1 MKLPFRLALLLLPL
15 LLAVPG
21 FSADGRVSEVHTL
34 GVADAVAAHELV
46 LGLLS
51 PGGRAVLDEGHNT
64 IIVLDL
70 PETQERVRRLLR
82 SLQAPLS
89 NIRVESR
96 IADRESGRTVE
107 RSASG
112 QLIASVPPGAASGSV
127 YFKVRDESSSRSLSA
142 EQFVVVSSGSEAT
155 IAVGRQIPY
164 LGWFA
169 AFGEKEGL
177 VAGDIA
183 WKEVG
188 SRLAVRATAID
199 GGGKVRLHVVP
210 ELDYIVGG
218 SRRKKGK
225 KKEIAFA
232 GAATEIVVESGRE
245 VRIGGGEENEE
256 FFSRFLAGYDRQRR
270 VRRVDIF
277 IRPTVLPAEGPAAP

>member
-1 MKLPFRLALLLLPL
+1 MKLPFRAVLLLLIFI
-15 LLAVPG
+15 AVPAFAG
-21 FSADGRVSEVHTL
+21 EGRVSEVHPL
-34 GVADAVAAHELV
+34 GVADVAAAHELV

-70 PETQERVRRLLR
+70 PETQARVRRLLR
-82 SLQAPLS
+82 SLQKPLS

-96 IADRESGRTVE
+96 IADRESGRTAE
-107 RSASG
+107 LGASG

-127 YFKVRDESSSRSLSA
+127 HFNVRNESSTNSRSA

-155 IAVGRQIPY
+155 IAIGKQIPY
-164 LGWFA
+164 LGWLA
-169 AFGEKEGL
+169 AFGEKGGL
-177 VAGDIA
+177 IAGDIA

-199 GGGKVRLHVVP
+199 GGRKVRLYVVP
-210 ELDYIVGG
+210 ELEYFVGG
-218 SRRKKGK
+218 SRRTKGK
-225 KKEIAFA
+225 RKEVAFA
-232 GAATEIVVESGRE
+232 GAATEMVVESGRE
-245 VRIGGGEENEE
+245 VRIGGGEEREE
-256 FFSRFLAGYDRQRR
+256 LFSRFLVGYDRQRR

-277 IRPTVLPAEGPAAP
+277 IRPIVLPDEGLAAP